1 MDGERQLL
9 RALCGAKNKEK
20 RRGGKKKR
28 KKEREEQ
35 EENGKGRAFTQN
47 RGHTKYGRRQTKQ
60 KEFKRKPFL
69 LRAKRR

>member
-9 RALCGAKNKEK
+9 RALCGAKKKEK

-28 KKEREEQ
+28 KKEREKSKRKMEK
-35 EENGKGRAFTQN
+35 EERS
-47 RGHTKYGRRQTKQ
+47 GHTKYGRRQTKQ

-69 LRAKRR
+69 LRA

>member
-1 MDGERQLL
+1 M
-9 RALCGAKNKEK
+9 RALCGAKRRKKE
-20 RRGGKKKR
+20 GGKKKR

-35 EENGKGRAFTQN
+35 EENEKGGAFTQN